1 MLRILYNSP
10 EFTNWAKVLRLLQ
23 ESFSY
28 REARK
33 DPPGSRPWL
42 DVRGLVRKTRQETVL
57 LAFET
62 NSLVV
67 HVFLKSR
74 SKCLYLEKWRFL
86 RLVAVAVLRAP

>member
-23 ESFSY
+23 E
-28 REARK
+28 
-33 DPPGSRPWL
+33 
-42 DVRGLVRKTRQETVL
+42 TVL
-57 LAFET
+57 LAFEI